1 MLVGDVVVL
10 VGEVVLVV
18 LVGDVVVLVG
28 DVVGKFVMYDATLT
42 HKTYR
47 DGKLENC
54 EWVCNIYGKTLWEM
68 VAKMIIAIYADIKK
82 GEKENG

>member
-1 MLVGDVVVL
+1 
-10 VGEVVLVV
+10 
-18 LVGDVVVLVG
+18 
-28 DVVGKFVMYDATLT
+28 MYDATLT

-68 VAKMIIAIYADIKK
+68 VTKMIIAIYADIKK